1 MLRILHEDEQI
12 LAVDKPPGR
21 ISVGPGT
28 DESLQAEASRHA
40 GQRLFVVHRLDRGTS
55 GILLFAREI
64 EAQRRLARLF
74 ETRQVHKIYLALV
87 QGQVEPPSGEIDLPL
102 RAFGSGRMGVD
113 PLGKPSQTA
122 YEVRQRLPTSDLLT
136 LRPFTG
142 RRHQVRVHCYAIGHP
157 VIGDPRYG
165 RPLPVGG
172 AARLMLHALELSL
185 PDASGAP
192 LTLHAEPPDGFVS
205 ILREQGGS
213 WPDPADAAA
222 GPGDG

>member
-1 MLRILHEDEQI
+1 
-12 LAVDKPPGR
+12 
-21 ISVGPGT
+21 
-28 DESLQAEASRHA
+28 
-40 GQRLFVVHRLDRGTS
+40 
-55 GILLFAREI
+55 
-64 EAQRRLARLF
+64 
-74 ETRQVHKIYLALV
+74 
-87 QGQVEPPSGEIDLPL
+87 
-102 RAFGSGRMGVD
+102 
-113 PLGKPSQTA
+113 
-122 YEVRQRLPTSDLLT
+122 
-136 LRPFTG
+136 
-142 RRHQVRVHCYAIGHP
+142 VHCYAIGHP

-222 GPGDG
+222 GPGDS